1 MGMWD
6 LKKKK
11 RRGRRLRDIDVDE
24 ISLVD
29 FAATGR
35 KFMII
40 KSDQEVLE
48 TMEELEQLLN
58 DFNPEG
64 YEVEVLRKAKD
75 KLPKEMVNELTKAYK
90 AILKYRE
97 DFPDDLLEA
106 VKMLGKY
113 ASYGYAEPEGIKK
126 SVSWPSLTA
135 QLFGTEEEPEED

>member
-1 MGMWD
+1 MWED
-6 LKKKK
+6 VKKKKK
-11 RRGRRLRDIDVDE
+11 RRGRQLRNIEVDE
-24 ISLVD
+24 ISFVD

-35 KFMII
+35 SFMII
-40 KSDQEVLE
+40 KSAEVSNI
-48 TMEELEQLLN
+48 MEELEQLLN
-58 DFNPEG
+58 EFNPEG
-64 YEVEVLRKAKD
+64 YEVGVLRKAKD
-75 KLPKEMVNELTKAYK
+75 KLPREMVNELTKAYK

-126 SVSWPSLTA
+126 SVSWPSVTA